1 MRYFYFFISLL
12 VFTSCQQED
21 ATSRVIISG
30 NLGNVNA
37 DSITLQTNRELKFY
51 DQPDTSEVVQLNE
64 DNTFSDT
71 LELQEG
77 HYVLKAGDVSRSLY
91 LKPGYDIHLNFENSE
106 MEISGKGDKE
116 NQYLQDRENLKEKLR
131 GYNSYQYYSQLPE
144 EKFLKSTDSIEAL
157 NLKLITEYEGIDGRL
172 EATERNWLK
181 LSKTDKLRMYP
192 LARARFVDPTYIPSP
207 VYPDAW
213 EGVDVNDEK
222 LLDVSLFAMLMLTSS
237 GKEAKELGMERWEYI
252 ISDDYPVKNAKIKQ
266 EILYLAGLY
275 TMSSFNNVDE
285 FHAKARSVITNDKK
299 WAVIDQKF
307 KDVTRL
313 EKGRPAPEFELKN
326 MQGKNI
332 SLEDLKGNI
341 VYLDFWASW
350 CRPCIEEMPAFKKLQ
365 NEFASS
371 NIKFVS
377 IGIES
382 KKESL
387 EKLIEAQGLEGI
399 HLFDPDK
406 EEDLKKRYNVE
417 GIPHYV
423 LIDTDGKMIEKRAK
437 RPSDP
442 TLKTQL
448 SELVN

>member
-1 MRYFYFFISLL
+1 M

-51 DQPDTSEVVQLNE
+51 DQMDTSEVVQLNE
-64 DNTFSDT
+64 DNTFTAT
-71 LELQEG
+71 LKLQEG

-144 EKFLKSTDSIEAL
+144 EKFLKSTDSIQAL
-157 NLKLITEYEGIDGRL
+157 NLKLITEYEGIDERL

-237 GKEAKELGMERWEYI
+237 GKEANELGMERWEYI

-313 EKGRPAPEFELKN
+313 EKGWPAPEFELKN

-387 EKLIEAQGLEGI
+387 EKLIKAHGLEGI

-437 RPSDP
+437 RPSEP

>member
-1 MRYFYFFISLL
+1 M

-51 DQPDTSEVVQLNE
+51 DQMDTSEVVQLNE
-64 DNTFSDT
+64 DNTFTAT
-71 LELQEG
+71 LKLQEG

-144 EKFLKSTDSIEAL
+144 EKFLKSTDSIQAL
-157 NLKLITEYEGIDGRL
+157 NLKLITEYEGIDERL

-237 GKEAKELGMERWEYI
+237 GKEANELGMERWEYI

-437 RPSDP
+437 RPSEP